1 MQTRIVDVSIGHQP
15 SQTVPDTPRKLMREA
30 VIAAVIPSPS
40 EQTKFAVPNAL
51 KKIKRVQAKVGE
63 VSTADDVVKRL

>member
-15 SQTVPDTPRKLMREA
+15 SQTAPDTPRKLRREA
-30 VIAAVIPSPS
+30 VIAAVTPSPS

-51 KKIKRVQAKVGE
+51 KKERGCKQN
-63 VSTADDVVKRL
+63 S